1 MLWDIKQF
9 NTGGITVLQGKKE
22 KANEAEAVFKEITA
36 ENGQTSHMIS
46 NQQDL
51 RHQESKH
58 EKPHLRLMTLIQWK
72 NKEEKKS
79 LNI

>member
-36 ENGQTSHMIS
+36 ENGQNLTHDI
-46 NQQDL
+46 NQQ
-51 RHQESKH
+51 
-58 EKPHLRLMTLIQWK
+58 I
-72 NKEEKKS
+72 
-79 LNI
+79 